1 MKVKVI
7 GIGNVLASDDA
18 IGIYVA
24 RELQKVKLPENIE
37 VIAAESPGPSMME
50 LIAGAE
56 KVILIDAAR
65 GAGSPGKVH
74 RLLLDDLQAGRCRL
88 SSLHEI
94 NLLDIFR
101 IGQITQPNTFPKEL
115 VILGIEVADTTRY
128 KQCLSEAVR
137 DAIPSVISAVLT
149 EISSGCAAI

>member
-1 MKVKVI
+1 VKVI

-24 RELQKVKLPENIE
+24 QELQKSRLPENVE
-37 VIAAESPGPSMME
+37 VIAADSPGPSIME

-65 GAGSPGKVH
+65 GADSPGKIH
-74 RLLLDDLQAGRCRL
+74 RLLLDDLQATRCRL

-94 NLLDIFR
+94 NLLDVLR
-101 IGQITQPNTFPKEL
+101 IGQITQPKAFPKEL

-128 KQCLSEAVR
+128 KECLSKAVR
-137 DAIPSVISAVLT
+137 DAIPSAVSAVLA
-149 EISSGCAAI
+149 EIESGSAKI